1 MHTFWHLVRFQSS
14 NFCNSLY
21 AKKIRQTNTVKID
34 WYLAQVLKTTIP
46 CYSKNLDFSIQSTLV
61 SILTRLNLRSLY
73 PTKKRLT
80 PSHQRWRWMI
90 YLRTKILLLV
100 TCSSF
105 LCSCYE
111 HLPNTAN
118 SKKFFQKLVI
128 PVFFACRRTKSN
140 KFHWYNEL
148 YYLKSSISLLHI
160 IIDVVNQSRT
170 VAFFLACDG
179 LLWSI

>member
-1 MHTFWHLVRFQSS
+1 MKNSFSKCIPYDILFVSSRQIFVIHWCKKNKKNWNWHSQNRLS
-14 NFCNSLY
+14 
-21 AKKIRQTNTVKID
+21 
-34 WYLAQVLKTTIP
+34 YLAQVLKTTTP
-46 CYSKNLDFSIQSTLV
+46 CYGKNLDFSILSALV

-80 PSHQRWRWMI
+80 PSHQRWRWMT
-90 YLRTKILLLV
+90 YLRTKTLPLV

-118 SKKFFQKLVI
+118 SKEFFQTLVIAVVI
-128 PVFFACRRTKSN
+128 PVFFACRQTKSN

-160 IIDVVNQSRT
+160 IIDVVN
-170 VAFFLACDG
+170 
-179 LLWSI
+179 